1 MEITME
7 MIVMIITAIM
17 TAVFGMCAKKWNW
30 DSKEYIPF
38 QNLAVGIVA
47 GMLVFATGLSNNIL
61 QAIILC
67 VFSAMTAGGTYDL
80 IKTNKNK

>member
-1 MEITME
+1 MEITVDMII
-7 MIVMIITAIM
+7 MIVTAVI

-30 DSKEYIPF
+30 DTANYIPF
-38 QNLAVGIVA
+38 QNLAI
-47 GMLVFATGLSNNIL
+47 GMLAGALVYLVGLNNNIL

-80 IKTNKNK
+80 VKTKKEE